1 MDSTKRII
9 VNTSAQYV
17 KAIVNTCLSLYSTRL
32 ILDALQVSDFGIYAV
47 VAGVV
52 SMLGFINNALIT
64 TTQRY
69 ISFYHGRGDHDYV
82 KRIFANSLLLH
93 LVAAIAIALVLILLE
108 GWLFGGVL
116 NIPAERV
123 ATGRQVYLITIFML
137 VITILTAPFKA
148 LFIARENIVYV
159 AAVDMTDGIVKVA
172 MAVGLGFVSGDR
184 LLVYG
189 LMMAAI
195 QVLNL
200 LAYSVFARMR
210 FAECRLLIRRRDI
223 DRQVIRQLIGFA
235 GWTTFATGA
244 IAARTQGVA
253 VITNHFLGT
262 IVNAAYGIAAQVNS
276 AIMFVSMSVIN
287 AMNPQIMKAEGEG
300 DRQLMLR
307 LAGQESKFS
316 AILLSLVAIPL
327 ISELPAILDVWLK
340 EVPADT
346 VMFCT
351 FTLTTCLAD
360 LFTIGL
366 NTANQAQGRIGT
378 FTLLTFT
385 PKLLNLPIA
394 WLLLATGHTVRTVMW
409 SILIVEVLV
418 AIARIPYLHRT
429 AGLNVG
435 TYLRQTVLPL
445 LPLIAVLLIVSWGC
459 TQLFHFHLRFLLT
472 LPLTVLAGLAAAWAF
487 SLSRGERDFV
497 TRLFKNK
504 LPQ

>member
-1 MDSTKRII
+1 
-9 VNTSAQYV
+9 
-17 KAIVNTCLSLYSTRL
+17 
-32 ILDALQVSDFGIYAV
+32 
-47 VAGVV
+47 
-52 SMLGFINNALIT
+52 
-64 TTQRY
+64 
-69 ISFYHGRGDHDYV
+69 
-82 KRIFANSLLLH
+82 
-93 LVAAIAIALVLILLE
+93 
-108 GWLFGGVL
+108 
-116 NIPAERV
+116 
-123 ATGRQVYLITIFML
+123 
-137 VITILTAPFKA
+137 
-148 LFIARENIVYV
+148 
-159 AAVDMTDGIVKVA
+159 
-172 MAVGLGFVSGDR
+172 
-184 LLVYG
+184 
-189 LMMAAI
+189 
-195 QVLNL
+195 
-200 LAYSVFARMR
+200 
-210 FAECRLLIRRRDI
+210 
-223 DRQVIRQLIGFA
+223 
-235 GWTTFATGA
+235 
-244 IAARTQGVA
+244 
-253 VITNHFLGT
+253 
-262 IVNAAYGIAAQVNS
+262 
-276 AIMFVSMSVIN
+276 
-287 AMNPQIMKAEGEG
+287 
-300 DRQLMLR
+300 MLR

-366 NTANQAQGRIGT
+366 NTANQAQGRIGA

-472 LPLTVLAGLAAAWAF
+472 LPLTVLAGLAAAWTF

-497 TRLFKNK
+497 TRLFKSK
-504 LPQ
+504 LPR